1 MTHDYNNLEGQI
13 MNKKLILVVL
23 VVIVLIGTKWVLWE
37 MEVSSG
43 KRVGNLTKISKKG
56 KFPFLKTWEGTLD
69 EGSGDKLTSYFSV
82 KDEAIAQELYTYEG
96 KEVILFYTQHIL
108 GFPRETNYVIVAW
121 KPKEE
126 VKDTEV
132 ATTSSPI
139 INALSKTIFCSFLG
153 TLYLNKDLYESV
165 KDHISK
171 NNLYLLKQYKVC
183 NN

>member
-1 MTHDYNNLEGQI
+1 
-13 MNKKLILVVL
+13 
-23 VVIVLIGTKWVLWE
+23 
-37 MEVSSG
+37 
-43 KRVGNLTKISKKG
+43 
-56 KFPFLKTWEGTLD
+56 
-69 EGSGDKLTSYFSV
+69 
-82 KDEAIAQELYTYEG
+82 
-96 KEVILFYTQHIL
+96 
-108 GFPRETNYVIVAW
+108 
-121 KPKEE
+121 KEE